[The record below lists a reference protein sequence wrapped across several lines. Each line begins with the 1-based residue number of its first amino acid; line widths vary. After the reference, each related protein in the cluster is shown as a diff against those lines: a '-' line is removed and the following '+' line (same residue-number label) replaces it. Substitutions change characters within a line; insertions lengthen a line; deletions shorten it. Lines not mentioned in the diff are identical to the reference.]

1 MSEQGR
7 VARPSYGC
15 VKTLTLGGFMRPALN
30 PFVSLTSATLFVG
43 CAVEQGVD
51 VDARTGRRERARERE
66 SVRICGA

>member
-1 MSEQGR
+1 
-7 VARPSYGC
+7 
-15 VKTLTLGGFMRPALN
+15 MRPALN